1 MFFNKKNKD
10 IIKLSAILYKLI
22 VEQARTKAF
31 YLDLKVPD
39 TIDGRFELI
48 VLHFFLLERSL
59 DKKIKKDQLIY
70 KELLE
75 VLYKDFDMSLRE
87 MGVGDLSVGKKI
99 YHMTEAFSGRLFAY
113 RKFSKKKNINVISS
127 TIKRNIYGTLKDIDE
142 KYIKII
148 KSYIIDSM
156 DFLDKIKID
165 KVSENSAIFLDLNR
179 YIINK
184 EKGIKDGCT
193 QEKSF

>member
-10 IIKLSAILYKLI
+10 IINFSGILYKLI

-31 YLDLKVPD
+31 YRELKVPD

-48 VLHFFLLERSL
+48 VLHFFLLERRL
-59 DKKIKKDQLIY
+59 DKKNKKDQLIY

-75 VLYKDFDMSLRE
+75 IMYKDFDMSLRE

-113 RKFSKKKNINVISS
+113 RKFSTKKNINGIKR
-127 TIKRNIYGTLKDIDE
+127 TIKRNIYGTIKDIDE
-142 KYIKII
+142 KFIKIM
-148 KSYIIDSM
+148 KTYIFDSM

-165 KVSENSAIFLDLNR
+165 KVSENSSIFLDLNR

-184 EKGIKDGCT
+184 
-193 QEKSF
+193 